1 MTADGRYGPYGY
13 GEENATTYNRTR
25 VHWDRV
31 NWASLQN
38 QCFDRNA
45 DRFPRS
51 ASHIATEVRFRPR
64 NQSLVPELRSWGEF
78 TSTRRTAIVV
88 RAYEGYRYTPEDM
101 YNLRSLVVEAGLR
114 TGGEY
119 AVVLLVNIRGEDSN
133 IFASEEAYQE
143 AFEKAGIPPEF
154 QSISLLWDEA
164 LLKSWYP
171 KVGEYR

>member
-13 GEENATTYNRTR
+13 GQEDETTYNRTR
-25 VHWDRV
+25 VDWDKLD
-31 NWASLQN
+31 WASLQN
-38 QCFDRNA
+38 ECFDRNA

-51 ASHIATEVRFRPR
+51 AGRIATEVRFRPR
-64 NQSLVPELRSWGEF
+64 NQSLVPELRSWEDF
-78 TSTRRTAIVV
+78 SPSRRTAIVV
-88 RAYEGYRYTPEDM
+88 RAYDGYDYTPENL

-119 AVVLLVNIRGEDSN
+119 AVVLLVNIRGADSN
-133 IFASEEAYQE
+133 IFASEEAYRA

-154 QSISLLWDEA
+154 QSIALLWDEN

-171 KVGEYR
+171 KVGEHR